1 MAEISQPSG
10 AWYFEGDVLRIVPGH
25 GKGVHLLRSS
35 LGELVVPLTAVAS
48 VSHESGRKSGRLR
61 LRLRHGADPLVQ
73 ATGGRLPDAADPYQ
87 LEVARDRSGVAEY
100 LVESVR
106 NALLIEQV
114 PGEPCDRYLLPGPSV
129 PLTLHASDGEVTF
142 DGEQLRI
149 TWGWGAEESKK
160 SAGPRTLGLDDLAEV
175 QWTPPVGWENGFV
188 RFLPKGV
195 APAAVKP
202 AHDPNTVVLW
212 GLRMAKDIA
221 ESALLTAA
229 VLARLPH
236 PSAHSSAG
244 GPGRGAGG
252 RLAKAPEAPALPA
265 GEGAAPDH
273 DTILRRLRELG
284 ELHRSGVL
292 TDEEFTAAKKAMI
305 DRL

>member
-10 AWYFEGDVLRIVPGH
+10 AWYFEGDALRIVPGH

-35 LGELVVPLTAVAS
+35 FGEVRVPLEAVAS

-61 LRLRHGADPLVQ
+61 LRLRDGADPLVQ

-100 LVESVR
+100 LVDEIR
-106 NALLIEQV
+106 NALLLEQV
-114 PGEPCDRYLLPGPSV
+114 ASGPCDRYLLPGPGV
-129 PLTLHASDGEVTF
+129 PLTLHGSDGEVTF

-160 SAGPRTLGLDDLAEV
+160 SAGPRALALDDLAEI
-175 QWTPPVGWENGFV
+175 QWAPPVGWENGFV
-188 RFLPKGV
+188 RFRPKGV
-195 APAAVKP
+195 APASVKP
-202 AHDPNTVVLW
+202 THDPNTVVLW

-236 PSAHSSAG
+236 PSGVPAG
-244 GPGRGAGG
+244 PS
-252 RLAKAPEAPALPA
+252 LAKPPAAAALPA
-265 GEGAAPDH
+265 GEGADQ

-292 TDEEFTAAKKAMI
+292 TDEEFAAAKKAMI

>member
-1 MAEISQPSG
+1 M
-10 AWYFEGDVLRIVPGH
+10 
-25 GKGVHLLRSS
+25 
-35 LGELVVPLTAVAS
+35 PLTAVAS

-61 LRLRHGADPLVQ
+61 VRLRHGADPLVQ

-100 LVESVR
+100 LVEAVR

-114 PGEPCDRYLLPGPSV
+114 PAGPCDRYLLPGPSV
-129 PLTLHASDGEVTF
+129 PLTLHASDGEVVF
-142 DGEQLRI
+142 DGEQVRI

-160 SAGPRTLGLDDLAEV
+160 SAGPRTLALDDLAEV
-175 QWTPPVGWENGFV
+175 QWTPPAGWENGFV

-202 AHDPNTVVLW
+202 SHDPNTVVLW

-236 PSAHSSAG
+236 PGGQAAG
-244 GPGRGAGG
+244 Q
-252 RLAKAPEAPALPA
+252 RLAKSPPTPALPA
-265 GEGAAPDH
+265 GDGPPDQ

-292 TDEEFTAAKKAMI
+292 TDEEFSAAKKAMI

>member
-10 AWYFEGDVLRIVPGH
+10 AWYFEGDALRIVPGH

-35 LGELVVPLTAVAS
+35 LGEVRVPLEAVAS

-61 LRLRHGADPLVQ
+61 LRMRHGADPLVQ

-87 LEVARDRSGVAEY
+87 LEVARNRSGVAEY
-100 LVESVR
+100 LVDEIR
-106 NALLIEQV
+106 NALLLEQV
-114 PGEPCDRYLLPGPSV
+114 ASGPCDRYLLPGPSV
-129 PLTLHASDGEVTF
+129 PLTLHGSDGEATF

-160 SAGPRTLGLDDLAEV
+160 SAGPRVFGLDDLAEI
-175 QWTPPVGWENGFV
+175 QWAPPVGWENGFV

-195 APAAVKP
+195 APASVKP
-202 AHDPNTVVLW
+202 THDPNTVVLW

-236 PSAHSSAG
+236 PSGAPAG
-244 GPGRGAGG
+244 PA
-252 RLAKAPEAPALPA
+252 LAKQGAAPALPV
-265 GEGAAPDH
+265 GEGAGVAGDQ

-292 TDEEFTAAKKAMI
+292 TDEEFAAAKKAMI